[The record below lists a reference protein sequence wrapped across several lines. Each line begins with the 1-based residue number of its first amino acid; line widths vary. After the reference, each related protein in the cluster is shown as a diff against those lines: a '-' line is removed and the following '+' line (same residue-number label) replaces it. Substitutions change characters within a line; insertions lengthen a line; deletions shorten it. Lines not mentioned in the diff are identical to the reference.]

1 MASPAY
7 QRRNARARAL
17 GYRSYYDYRAHGNG
31 ARPPSAP
38 RLKGEQLRQARGHAS
53 AADLERAVGDGALVT
68 TIGEGRKSDGSYE
81 RLRVYVIGLDG
92 QQREFVLRGRQ
103 ARQRQLKQ
111 TIAAISAQGAVF
123 SPSPSLDLQAM
134 LPDLPDLDEEDD
146 DGEEDE

>member
-31 ARPPSAP
+31 TRPPSAP
-38 RLKGEQLRQARGHAS
+38 RLSGERLRQARGHAS
-53 AADLERAVGDGALVT
+53 AADLERAVSDGALVT
-68 TIGEGRKSDGSYE
+68 TIGEGRKADGSYE
-81 RLRVYVIGLDG
+81 QLRVYVIGLDG

-103 ARQRQLKQ
+103 ATGRQLKQ
-111 TIAAISAQGAVF
+111 TIGAISAQGAVF

-134 LPDLPDLDEEDD
+134 LPDMPDVQIDEE
-146 DGEEDE
+146 GEEE